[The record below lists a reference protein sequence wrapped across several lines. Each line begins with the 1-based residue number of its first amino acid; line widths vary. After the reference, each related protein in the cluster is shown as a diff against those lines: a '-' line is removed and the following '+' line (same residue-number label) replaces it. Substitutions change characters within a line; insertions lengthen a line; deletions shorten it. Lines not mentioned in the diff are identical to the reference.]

1 MRFDQPQWHKFFPLG
16 TSVALISSVIR
27 SYCRAALF
35 AVRRAGADRSG
46 SDAPPLVFEEVA
58 ATPPANDTPSINAIS
73 TPSIDAPIPAQ
84 LAYAAAKVFGKSALR
99 PRQVIAVNKLVYCQ
113 SSKGKLLVVNRT
125 GGGKSLILSLAA
137 VMVGGISLVIIPL
150 LALTANQMSKLK
162 EAISDHGL

>member
-1 MRFDQPQWHKFFPLG
+1 MRFDPPPWHKFSPLG
-16 TSVALISSVIR
+16 TSVTLISSVIR

-35 AVRRAGADRSG
+35 AVRRAGAGRSG

-73 TPSIDAPIPAQ
+73 TPSIDAPIPTQ

-113 SSKGKLLVVNRT
+113 SSKGKLLVVDRT
-125 GGGKSLILSLAA
+125 GLACLRRFPLYFPRIIYRRSMPSQRPLWCVLHCIRHCRLITHS
-137 VMVGGISLVIIPL
+137 
-150 LALTANQMSKLK
+150 
-162 EAISDHGL
+162 